1 MLWRDA
7 AFLTIDEHFPCT
19 LGHPAKSYTG
29 MRNYNIRFVSHH
41 AVHATDSCYRP
52 SFEVL
57 VVVVVV
63 AIEVIERECLNARSV
78 K

>member
-1 MLWRDA
+1 MHT
-7 AFLTIDEHFPCT
+7 LTPSKA
-19 LGHPAKSYTG
+19 LN
-29 MRNYNIRFVSHH
+29 RNEKVNSIRFVSHH

-57 VVVVVV
+57 VV
-63 AIEVIERECLNARSV
+63 AIELIERECLKSRSE